1 MLARLVSAPVIKIV
15 HAVVAVFRVRWF
27 EKYNDMCGQ
36 PLVPLHRLP
45 SDWYMSREAAH
56 ARPAPCSPWW
66 ADASDDDDNG
76 NDAVPV
82 EPPMKILID
91 VALIDSESS
100 VAQVLVPA
108 ASVFSLAPGFQV
120 RGSGVRAPA
129 SAPLGLWPSG
139 PPPSLGGDY
148 AL

>member
-1 MLARLVSAPVIKIV
+1 MTCVGS
-15 HAVVAVFRVRWF
+15 RWF
-27 EKYNDMCGQ
+27 HFTACLLIGVGVCWRVLK
-36 PLVPLHRLP
+36 
-45 SDWYMSREAAH
+45 MSREAAH

-100 VAQVLVPA
+100 GSA
-108 ASVFSLAPGFQV
+108 A
-120 RGSGVRAPA
+120 
-129 SAPLGLWPSG
+129 
-139 PPPSLGGDY
+139 
-148 AL
+148 